1 MKKRK
6 LTPIQQQY
14 RKERRRI
21 QNAMNRLDKQGYVLP
36 EDLLPSIPKKVT
48 QASINRLK
56 KITSES
62 IYKKSKKL
70 DFETGEAIPGIV
82 ARDKARSQRAKEAAR
97 RRSFKQEYVSPQ
109 FYTEPPQS
117 VSTQSA
123 SLPAHAQPY
132 TTFPSGADIIIS
144 NFRSD
149 VIGRFPESAGPILN
163 RWLDGLLAQQD
174 KEDVANMLET
184 AAANGVVIDY
194 KVAYNTEA
202 LMGAIADFMD
212 YLETT
217 SGFKQDL
224 MDTLE
229 FEEDWEFP
237 D

>member
-1 MKKRK
+1 MAKRK

-21 QNAMNRLDKQGYVLP
+21 QNAMNRLEKQGYVLP

-48 QASINRLK
+48 QSSINRLK

-70 DFETGEAIPGIV
+70 DFETGEITPGIV

-97 RRSFKQEYVSPQ
+97 RRAIKQEYVSPQ
-109 FYTEPPQS
+109 VYTEPPQ
-117 VSTQSA
+117 
-123 SLPAHAQPY
+123 Y

-212 YLETT
+212 YLDTT

>member
-6 LTPIQQQY
+6 LTLVQQQY
-14 RKERRRI
+14 KKERNRI
-21 QNAMNRLDKQGYVLP
+21 QSAMRRLEKQGYVLP
-36 EDLLPSIPKKVT
+36 DDLLPSVPKKVT

-56 KITSES
+56 KITTEA
-62 IYKKSKKL
+62 IYKKSVRL
-70 DFETGEAIPGIV
+70 DVETGEITPGIV

-97 RRSFKQEYVSPQ
+97 RRAFKQEYVSPQ
-109 FYTEPPQS
+109 VYTEPPQ
-117 VSTQSA
+117 
-123 SLPAHAQPY
+123 Y
-132 TTFPSGADIIIS
+132 TTFPSGADIIIN

-184 AAANGVVIDY
+184 AAANGVIIDY

-212 YLETT
+212 YLDTT

>member
-1 MKKRK
+1 MAKRK

-70 DFETGEAIPGIV
+70 DFETGETTPGIV

-109 FYTEPPQS
+109 FYTEPPQ
-117 VSTQSA
+117 
-123 SLPAHAQPY
+123 Y

-212 YLETT
+212 YLDTT

-224 MDTLE
+224 MNTLE

>member
-1 MKKRK
+1 MAKRK

-21 QNAMNRLDKQGYVLP
+21 QNAMNRLEKQGYVLP
-36 EDLLPSIPKKVT
+36 EDLLPSMPKKVT

-70 DFETGEAIPGIV
+70 DFETGEIIPGIV

-97 RRSFKQEYVSPQ
+97 RRAFKQEYASPQ
-109 FYTEPPQS
+109 VYTEPPK
-117 VSTQSA
+117 
-123 SLPAHAQPY
+123 Y
-132 TTFPSGADIIIS
+132 TTFPSGADIIIN
-144 NFRSD
+144 NFRTD

-212 YLETT
+212 YLDTT

>member
-6 LTPIQQQY
+6 LTSVQQQY
-14 RKERRRI
+14 KKERNRI
-21 QNAMNRLDKQGYVLP
+21 QSAMRRLEKQGYVLP
-36 EDLLPSIPKKVT
+36 DDLLPSVPKKVT

-56 KITSES
+56 KITTEA
-62 IYKKSKKL
+62 IYKKSVRL
-70 DFETGEAIPGIV
+70 DTETGEITPGIV

-97 RRSFKQEYVSPQ
+97 RRSFKQEYASPQ
-109 FYTEPPQS
+109 FYTEPSQ
-117 VSTQSA
+117 
-123 SLPAHAQPY
+123 Y
-132 TTFPSGADIIIS
+132 TTFPSGADIIIN

-212 YLETT
+212 YLGTT

>member
-6 LTPIQQQY
+6 LTSVQQQY
-14 RKERRRI
+14 KKERNRI
-21 QNAMNRLDKQGYVLP
+21 QSAMRRLEKQGYVLP
-36 EDLLPSIPKKVT
+36 DDLLPSTPKKVT

-56 KITSES
+56 KITTES
-62 IYKKSKKL
+62 IYKKSVRL
-70 DFETGEAIPGIV
+70 DVETGEITPGIV

-109 FYTEPPQS
+109 FYTEPPQ
-117 VSTQSA
+117 
-123 SLPAHAQPY
+123 Y
-132 TTFPSGADIIIS
+132 TTFPSGADIIIN

-212 YLETT
+212 YLDTT

>member
-1 MKKRK
+1 MAKRK
-6 LTPIQQQY
+6 LTPIQRQY

-21 QNAMNRLDKQGYVLP
+21 QNATKRLEKQGYVLP
-36 EDLLPSIPKKVT
+36 DDLLPSVPKKVT

-56 KITSES
+56 KITTEA
-62 IYKKSKKL
+62 IYKKSVRL
-70 DFETGEAIPGIV
+70 DIETGEITPGIV
-82 ARDKARSQRAKEAAR
+82 ARDKARSQRAKKAAR
-97 RRSFKQEYVSPQ
+97 SRAFKQEYVAPEV
-109 FYTEPPQS
+109 YIEPPQ
-117 VSTQSA
+117 
-123 SLPAHAQPY
+123 Y
-132 TTFPSGADIIIS
+132 TTFPSGADIIIN

-174 KEDVANMLET
+174 KEDVANMLEV
-184 AAANGVVIDY
+184 ASANGVLIDY

-212 YLETT
+212 YLDTT

-224 MDTLE
+224 MDILE
-229 FEEDWEFP
+229 FDEDWEFP

>member
-6 LTPIQQQY
+6 LTSVQQQY

-70 DFETGEAIPGIV
+70 DFETGETTPGIV

-97 RRSFKQEYVSPQ
+97 RRAFKQEYVSPQ
-109 FYTEPPQS
+109 VYTEPPQ
-117 VSTQSA
+117 
-123 SLPAHAQPY
+123 Y
-132 TTFPSGADIIIS
+132 TTFPSGADIIIN

>member
-1 MKKRK
+1 MAKRK

-21 QNAMNRLDKQGYVLP
+21 QNAMNRLEKQGYVLQD
-36 EDLLPSIPKKVT
+36 DLLPSVPKKVT

-56 KITSES
+56 KINTEA
-62 IYKKSKKL
+62 IYKKSVRL
-70 DFETGEAIPGIV
+70 DTETGETTPGIV

-109 FYTEPPQS
+109 FYTEPPQ
-117 VSTQSA
+117 
-123 SLPAHAQPY
+123 Y

-212 YLETT
+212 YLDTT

>member
-1 MKKRK
+1 MAKRK

-21 QNAMNRLDKQGYVLP
+21 QNAMNRLEKQGYVLP
-36 EDLLPSIPKKVT
+36 EDLLPSMPKKVT

-70 DFETGEAIPGIV
+70 DFETGEITPGIV

-97 RRSFKQEYVSPQ
+97 RRAFKQEYVSPQ
-109 FYTEPPQS
+109 VYTEPPQ
-117 VSTQSA
+117 
-123 SLPAHAQPY
+123 Y
-132 TTFPSGADIIIS
+132 TTFPSGADIIIN

-184 AAANGVVIDY
+184 AASNGVLIDY

-212 YLETT
+212 YLDTT

-224 MDTLE
+224 MDALE

-237 D
+237 E

>member
-1 MKKRK
+1 MKTRK
-6 LTPIQQQY
+6 LTSVQQQY
-14 RKERRRI
+14 KKERNRI
-21 QNAMNRLDKQGYVLP
+21 QSAMRRLEKQGYVLP
-36 EDLLPSIPKKVT
+36 DDLLPSTPKKVT

-56 KITSES
+56 KITTES

-70 DFETGEAIPGIV
+70 DFETGEITPGIV

-97 RRSFKQEYVSPQ
+97 RRAFKQEYVSPQ
-109 FYTEPPQS
+109 VYTEPPQ
-117 VSTQSA
+117 
-123 SLPAHAQPY
+123 Y
-132 TTFPSGADIIIS
+132 TTFPSGADIIIN

-212 YLETT
+212 YLDTT

>member
-1 MKKRK
+1 MAKRK

-21 QNAMNRLDKQGYVLP
+21 QNAMNRLEKQGYVLP
-36 EDLLPSIPKKVT
+36 EDLLPSMPKKVT

-70 DFETGEAIPGIV
+70 DFETGEITPGIV

-97 RRSFKQEYVSPQ
+97 RRAFKQEYVSSQ
-109 FYTEPPQS
+109 VYTEPPQ
-117 VSTQSA
+117 
-123 SLPAHAQPY
+123 Y
-132 TTFPSGADIIIS
+132 TTFPSGADIIIN

-184 AAANGVVIDY
+184 AAANGVIIDY

-212 YLETT
+212 YLDTT

>member
-1 MKKRK
+1 MAKRK

-21 QNAMNRLDKQGYVLP
+21 QNAMNRLEKQGYVLP
-36 EDLLPSIPKKVT
+36 EDLLPSMPKKVT

-70 DFETGEAIPGIV
+70 DFETGEITPGIA

-97 RRSFKQEYVSPQ
+97 RRAFKQEYVSPQ
-109 FYTEPPQS
+109 VYTEPPQ
-117 VSTQSA
+117 
-123 SLPAHAQPY
+123 Y
-132 TTFPSGADIIIS
+132 TTFPSGADIIIN

-212 YLETT
+212 CLDTT

>member
-1 MKKRK
+1 MAKRK

-21 QNAMNRLDKQGYVLP
+21 QNAMNRLEKQGYVLP
-36 EDLLPSIPKKVT
+36 EDLLPSMPKKVT

-70 DFETGEAIPGIV
+70 DFETGEITPGIV

-97 RRSFKQEYVSPQ
+97 RRAFKQEYVSLQ
-109 FYTEPPQS
+109 VYTEPPQ
-117 VSTQSA
+117 
-123 SLPAHAQPY
+123 Y
-132 TTFPSGADIIIS
+132 TTFPSGADIIIN

-149 VIGRFPESAGPILN
+149 VIGRFPELAGPILN

-194 KVAYNTEA
+194 KVAYKTEA

-212 YLETT
+212 YLDAT

>member
-1 MKKRK
+1 MAKRK
-6 LTPIQQQY
+6 LTPIQRQY

-21 QNAMNRLDKQGYVLP
+21 QNTIKRLEKQGYVLP
-36 EDLLPSIPKKVT
+36 DDLLPSAPKKVT

-56 KITSES
+56 KITTEA
-62 IYKKSKKL
+62 IYKKSVRL
-70 DFETGEAIPGIV
+70 DIETGEITPGIV
-82 ARDKARSQRAKEAAR
+82 ARDKARSQRPKKAAR
-97 RRSFKQEYVSPQ
+97 SRAFKQEYVSLKD
-109 FYTEPPQS
+109 YIEPPQ
-117 VSTQSA
+117 
-123 SLPAHAQPY
+123 Y
-132 TTFPSGADIIIS
+132 TTFPSGADIIIN
-144 NFRSD
+144 NFRTD
-149 VIGRFPESAGPILN
+149 VIGRFPESAGPILS

-184 AAANGVVIDY
+184 AAANGVLIDY

-212 YLETT
+212 YLDTT

>member
-1 MKKRK
+1 MAKRK

-21 QNAMNRLDKQGYVLP
+21 QNAMNRLEKQGYVLP

-70 DFETGEAIPGIV
+70 DFETGEITPGIV

-97 RRSFKQEYVSPQ
+97 RRAFKQEYVSPQ
-109 FYTEPPQS
+109 VYTEPPQ
-117 VSTQSA
+117 
-123 SLPAHAQPY
+123 Y
-132 TTFPSGADIIIS
+132 ITFPSGADIIIN

-184 AAANGVVIDY
+184 AVANGVVIDY

-212 YLETT
+212 YLDTT

>member
-1 MKKRK
+1 MAKRK

-21 QNAMNRLDKQGYVLP
+21 QNAMNRLEKQGYALP
-36 EDLLPSIPKKVT
+36 EDLLPSTPKKVT

-70 DFETGEAIPGIV
+70 DFETGEITPGIV

-97 RRSFKQEYVSPQ
+97 RRSFKQEYASPQ
-109 FYTEPPQS
+109 FYTEPPQ
-117 VSTQSA
+117 
-123 SLPAHAQPY
+123 Y
-132 TTFPSGADIIIS
+132 TTFPSGADIIIN

-202 LMGAIADFMD
+202 LMGAIADFMN
-212 YLETT
+212 YLDTT

>member
-1 MKKRK
+1 MAKRK

-21 QNAMNRLDKQGYVLP
+21 QNAMNRLEKQGYVLP

-70 DFETGEAIPGIV
+70 DFETGEITPGIV

-97 RRSFKQEYVSPQ
+97 TRSIKKE
-109 FYTEPPQS
+109 YTEPTVYIEP
-117 VSTQSA
+117 
-123 SLPAHAQPY
+123 PAY
-132 TTFPSGADIIIS
+132 TTFPSGADIIIN

-163 RWLDGLLAQQD
+163 RWLDGLLSQQD

-212 YLETT
+212 YLDTT

-224 MDTLE
+224 MDALE

>member
-1 MKKRK
+1 MKTRK
-6 LTPIQQQY
+6 LTSPQQQY
-14 RKERRRI
+14 KKERNRI
-21 QNAMNRLDKQGYVLP
+21 QSAMRRLEKQGYVLP
-36 EDLLPSIPKKVT
+36 DDLLPSTPKKVT

-56 KITSES
+56 KITTES

-70 DFETGEAIPGIV
+70 DFETGEITPGIV

-109 FYTEPPQS
+109 VYTEPPQ
-117 VSTQSA
+117 
-123 SLPAHAQPY
+123 Y
-132 TTFPSGADIIIS
+132 TTFPSGADIIIN

>member
-1 MKKRK
+1 MAKRK

-109 FYTEPPQS
+109 FYTEPQ
-117 VSTQSA
+117 
-123 SLPAHAQPY
+123 Y

-212 YLETT
+212 YLDTT

>member
-1 MKKRK
+1 MAKRK

-21 QNAMNRLDKQGYVLP
+21 QNAMNRLEKQGYVLP
-36 EDLLPSIPKKVT
+36 EDLLPSMPKKVT

-70 DFETGEAIPGIV
+70 DFETGEITPGIV

-97 RRSFKQEYVSPQ
+97 RRAFKQEYVSPQ
-109 FYTEPPQS
+109 VYTEPPQ
-117 VSTQSA
+117 
-123 SLPAHAQPY
+123 Y
-132 TTFPSGADIIIS
+132 TTFPSGADIIIN

-184 AAANGVVIDY
+184 AAANGVLIDY

-212 YLETT
+212 YLDTT

-237 D
+237 E

>member
-1 MKKRK
+1 MAKRK

-21 QNAMNRLDKQGYVLP
+21 QNAMNRLEKQGYVLP

-62 IYKKSKKL
+62 IYKNSKKL
-70 DFETGEAIPGIV
+70 DFETGEITPGIV

-97 RRSFKQEYVSPQ
+97 RRSFKQEYASPQ
-109 FYTEPPQS
+109 FYTEPPQ
-117 VSTQSA
+117 
-123 SLPAHAQPY
+123 Y
-132 TTFPSGADIIIS
+132 TTFPSGADIIIN

-184 AAANGVVIDY
+184 AAANGVIIDY

-212 YLETT
+212 YLDTT

>member
-1 MKKRK
+1 MAKRK

-21 QNAMNRLDKQGYVLP
+21 QNAMNRLEKQGYVLP
-36 EDLLPSIPKKVT
+36 EDLLPSMPKKVT

-70 DFETGEAIPGIV
+70 DFETGEITPGIV

-109 FYTEPPQS
+109 FYTEPPQ
-117 VSTQSA
+117 
-123 SLPAHAQPY
+123 Y
-132 TTFPSGADIIIS
+132 TTFPSGADIIIN

>member
-1 MKKRK
+1 MAKRK

-70 DFETGEAIPGIV
+70 DFETGEVIPGIV

-109 FYTEPPQS
+109 FYTEPPQ
-117 VSTQSA
+117 
-123 SLPAHAQPY
+123 Y

-212 YLETT
+212 YLDTT

-229 FEEDWEFP
+229 FDEDWEFP

>member
-1 MKKRK
+1 MAKRK

-21 QNAMNRLDKQGYVLP
+21 QNAMNRLEKQGYVLP

-70 DFETGEAIPGIV
+70 DFETGEITPGIV

-97 RRSFKQEYVSPQ
+97 RRSFKQEYVSPRV
-109 FYTEPPQS
+109 YTEPPQ
-117 VSTQSA
+117 
-123 SLPAHAQPY
+123 Y
-132 TTFPSGADIIIS
+132 TTFPSGADIIIN

-212 YLETT
+212 YLDTT

-224 MDTLE
+224 MDALE

>member
-6 LTPIQQQY
+6 LTSVQQQY

-70 DFETGEAIPGIV
+70 DFETGEITPGIV

-97 RRSFKQEYVSPQ
+97 RRAFKQEYVSPQ
-109 FYTEPPQS
+109 VYTEPPQY
-117 VSTQSA
+117 A
-123 SLPAHAQPY
+123 
-132 TTFPSGADIIIS
+132 TFPSGADIIIN

>member
-1 MKKRK
+1 MAKRK

-21 QNAMNRLDKQGYVLP
+21 QNAMNRLEKQGYVLP

-48 QASINRLK
+48 QSSINRLK

-62 IYKKSKKL
+62 IYIKSKKL
-70 DFETGEAIPGIV
+70 DFETGEITPGIV

-109 FYTEPPQS
+109 VYTEPPQ
-117 VSTQSA
+117 
-123 SLPAHAQPY
+123 Y
-132 TTFPSGADIIIS
+132 TTFPSGADIIIN

-184 AAANGVVIDY
+184 AAENGVVIDY

-212 YLETT
+212 YLDTT

>member
-1 MKKRK
+1 MAKRK

-21 QNAMNRLDKQGYVLP
+21 QNAMKRLEKQGYVLP
-36 EDLLPSIPKKVT
+36 EDLLPSMPKKVT

-70 DFETGEAIPGIV
+70 DFETGEITPGIV

-97 RRSFKQEYVSPQ
+97 RRAFKQEYVSPQ
-109 FYTEPPQS
+109 VYTEPPQ
-117 VSTQSA
+117 
-123 SLPAHAQPY
+123 Y
-132 TTFPSGADIIIS
+132 TTFPSGADIIIN

-212 YLETT
+212 YLDTT

>member
-1 MKKRK
+1 MAKRK

-21 QNAMNRLDKQGYVLP
+21 QNAMNRLEKQGYVLP
-36 EDLLPSIPKKVT
+36 EDLLPSMPKKIT

-70 DFETGEAIPGIV
+70 DFETGEITPGIV

-97 RRSFKQEYVSPQ
+97 RRAFKQEYASPQ
-109 FYTEPPQS
+109 VYTEPPK
-117 VSTQSA
+117 
-123 SLPAHAQPY
+123 Y
-132 TTFPSGADIIIS
+132 TTFPSGADIIIN

-163 RWLDGLLAQQD
+163 RWLDDLLAQQD

-202 LMGAIADFMD
+202 LMGAIADFMN
-212 YLETT
+212 YLDTS

-224 MDTLE
+224 MDILE

>member
-1 MKKRK
+1 MKTRK
-6 LTPIQQQY
+6 LTSVQQQY
-14 RKERRRI
+14 KKERNRI
-21 QNAMNRLDKQGYVLP
+21 QSAMRRLEKQGYVLP
-36 EDLLPSIPKKVT
+36 DDLLPSTPKKVT

-56 KITSES
+56 KITTES

-70 DFETGEAIPGIV
+70 DFETGEITPGIV

-109 FYTEPPQS
+109 VYTEPPQ
-117 VSTQSA
+117 
-123 SLPAHAQPY
+123 Y
-132 TTFPSGADIIIS
+132 TTFPSGADIIIN

>member
-1 MKKRK
+1 MAKRK

-21 QNAMNRLDKQGYVLP
+21 QNAMNRLEKQGYVLP
-36 EDLLPSIPKKVT
+36 EDLLPSMPKKVT

-70 DFETGEAIPGIV
+70 DFETGEITPGIV

-97 RRSFKQEYVSPQ
+97 RRAFKQEYASPQ
-109 FYTEPPQS
+109 FYTEAPQ
-117 VSTQSA
+117 
-123 SLPAHAQPY
+123 Y
-132 TTFPSGADIIIS
+132 TTFPSGADIIIN

-212 YLETT
+212 YLDTT

>member
-1 MKKRK
+1 MAKRKKRK

-14 RKERRRI
+14 RKEHRRI
-21 QNAMNRLDKQGYVLP
+21 QNAMNRLEKQGYVLP
-36 EDLLPSIPKKVT
+36 EDLLPSIPKRVT

-70 DFETGEAIPGIV
+70 DFETGEITPGIV

-97 RRSFKQEYVSPQ
+97 RRAFKQEYASPQ
-109 FYTEPPQS
+109 VYTEPPK
-117 VSTQSA
+117 
-123 SLPAHAQPY
+123 Y
-132 TTFPSGADIIIS
+132 TTFPSGADIIIN

-163 RWLDGLLAQQD
+163 RWLDDLLAQQD

-184 AAANGVVIDY
+184 AAANGVLIDY

-202 LMGAIADFMD
+202 LMGAIADFMN
-212 YLETT
+212 YLDTT

-229 FEEDWEFP
+229 FDEDWEFP

>member
-1 MKKRK
+1 MAKRK

-21 QNAMNRLDKQGYVLP
+21 QNAMNRLEKQGYVLP

-70 DFETGEAIPGIV
+70 DFETGEITPGIV

-97 RRSFKQEYVSPQ
+97 RRSFKKEYASPQ
-109 FYTEPPQS
+109 FYTEPPQ
-117 VSTQSA
+117 
-123 SLPAHAQPY
+123 Y
-132 TTFPSGADIIIS
+132 TTFPSGADIIIN

-212 YLETT
+212 YLDTT

>member
-1 MKKRK
+1 MAKRK

-21 QNAMNRLDKQGYVLP
+21 QNAMNRLEKQGYVLP
-36 EDLLPSIPKKVT
+36 EDLLPSMPKKVT

-56 KITSES
+56 KITTEA
-62 IYKKSKKL
+62 IYKKSVRL
-70 DFETGEAIPGIV
+70 DTETGETTPGIV

-109 FYTEPPQS
+109 FYTEPPQ
-117 VSTQSA
+117 
-123 SLPAHAQPY
+123 Y

-229 FEEDWEFP
+229 FGEDWEFP

>member
-1 MKKRK
+1 MAKRK

-21 QNAMNRLDKQGYVLP
+21 QNAMNRLEKQGYVLQD
-36 EDLLPSIPKKVT
+36 DLLPSVPKKVT

-56 KITSES
+56 KITTEA
-62 IYKKSKKL
+62 IYKKSVRL
-70 DFETGEAIPGIV
+70 DTETGETTPGIV

-109 FYTEPPQS
+109 FYTEPPQ
-117 VSTQSA
+117 
-123 SLPAHAQPY
+123 Y

-174 KEDVANMLET
+174 KEDVANMLEA

-212 YLETT
+212 YLDTT

>member
-1 MKKRK
+1 MAKRK

-21 QNAMNRLDKQGYVLP
+21 QNAMNRLEKQGYVLP

-70 DFETGEAIPGIV
+70 DFETGEITPGIV
-82 ARDKARSQRAKEAAR
+82 ARDKARSQRAKEGAR
-97 RRSFKQEYVSPQ
+97 RRAFKQEYASPQ
-109 FYTEPPQS
+109 VYTEPPQ
-117 VSTQSA
+117 
-123 SLPAHAQPY
+123 Y
-132 TTFPSGADIIIS
+132 TTFPSGADIIIN

-149 VIGRFPESAGPILN
+149 VIGRFHESAGPILN

-212 YLETT
+212 YLDTT

>member
-1 MKKRK
+1 MAKRK

-21 QNAMNRLDKQGYVLP
+21 QNAMNRLEKQGYVLP
-36 EDLLPSIPKKVT
+36 EDLLPSMPKKVT

-70 DFETGEAIPGIV
+70 DFETGEITPGIA

-97 RRSFKQEYVSPQ
+97 SRAFKQEYVSPQ
-109 FYTEPPQS
+109 VYTEPPQ
-117 VSTQSA
+117 
-123 SLPAHAQPY
+123 Y
-132 TTFPSGADIIIS
+132 TTFPSGADIIIN

>member
-1 MKKRK
+1 MAKRK

-21 QNAMNRLDKQGYVLP
+21 QNAMNRLEKQGYVLP
-36 EDLLPSIPKKVT
+36 EGLLPSMPKKIT

-70 DFETGEAIPGIV
+70 DFETGEITPGIV
-82 ARDKARSQRAKEAAR
+82 ARDKARSQRAKKAAR
-97 RRSFKQEYVSPQ
+97 RRAFKQEYASPQ
-109 FYTEPPQS
+109 VYTEP
-117 VSTQSA
+117 TQ
-123 SLPAHAQPY
+123 Y
-132 TTFPSGADIIIS
+132 TTFPSGADIIIN

-212 YLETT
+212 YLDTT

-224 MDTLE
+224 MDTIE